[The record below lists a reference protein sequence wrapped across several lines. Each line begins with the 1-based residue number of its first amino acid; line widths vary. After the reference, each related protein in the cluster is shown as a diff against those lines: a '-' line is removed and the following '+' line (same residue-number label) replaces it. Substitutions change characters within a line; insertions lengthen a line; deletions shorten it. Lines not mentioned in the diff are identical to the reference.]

1 VSALVARIPGSA
13 LLEQWSRT
21 YRSALARRDL
31 RLLFGGLLVSATGSW
46 AYNVALLAFVFDRTG
61 SLAWVGAAGLVRCV
75 PPLILSPYG
84 GVVAERTERIRLMV
98 GADVICAIWQGALA
112 AVAATGAPV
121 VLALVFAGLTAAANV
136 VYEPAVAATIP
147 SIVDEQELVAANALN
162 GTIDNLVV
170 VAGPA
175 VGAVLLALSSAVW
188 VFAINGASFAA
199 AALIV
204 SRIRARSRPV
214 DVTEEGAAGPLRQMT
229 VGARTI
235 ARLPAAR
242 TLVAFSVLVSFVYG
256 TDTVLFVGVS
266 AHRLGTG
273 AQGFGYLMAGL
284 GIGGIAI
291 AATVDRLA
299 RSRRL
304 APIIIA
310 GTVGYCLPTALLTVI
325 HNPELAFAIQIAR
338 GASTLVVDVL
348 AVTALQRAVPSH
360 QLARVFGTFSAFFIG
375 AIALGTV
382 VTPAIVSAL
391 GLNAALL
398 LMAFGPTAVGLL
410 GWPALVSVDRRT
422 AARAD
427 ELAGRVSLLERLD
440 MFAAASRPMLERL
453 AGVAT
458 EVSFASGAEI
468 IREGD
473 PANALYVLAA
483 GDVEVC
489 ARGERGGPQRF
500 LRTMHAPTYFG
511 EIGVLKHVPRTATVR
526 AMSTCRCERMEGAD
540 LLEALNSTPPSA
552 SLMENARSRLALT
565 HPSVLPEFREPVRQ

>member
-1 VSALVARIPGSA
+1 MSALVARIPGGA
-13 LLEQWSRT
+13 LLEQWSRA
-21 YRSALARRDL
+21 YRSALAGRDL

-61 SLAWVGAAGLVRCV
+61 SLAWVAAAGLVRCV
-75 PPLILSPYG
+75 PPLVLSPYG
-84 GVVAERTERIRLMV
+84 GVIAERAERIRLMV
-98 GADVICAIWQGALA
+98 GADVVCAIWQGALA
-112 AVAATGAPV
+112 AVAAAGAPV
-121 VLALVFAGLTAAANV
+121 VLALVFAGLTAASNV
-136 VYEPAVAATIP
+136 VYDPAVAATIP
-147 SIVDEQELVAANALN
+147 SVVDEQELVAANALN

-175 VGAVLLALSSAVW
+175 IGAVLLALSSPAW

-199 AALIV
+199 AAVIV
-204 SRIRARSRPV
+204 SRMRARSRPV

-256 TDTVLFVGVS
+256 TDTILFVGVS

-284 GIGGIAI
+284 GVGGIAI
-291 AATVDRLA
+291 AVAVDRLA

-304 APIIIA
+304 APIITA

-325 HNPELAFAIQIAR
+325 HSPELAFAVQIVR

-348 AVTALQRAVPSH
+348 AVTALQRAVPSD
-360 QLARVFGTFSAFFIG
+360 QLARVFGMFSALFIG

-398 LMAFGPTAVGLL
+398 IMAFGPTAVGLL
-410 GWPALVSVDRRT
+410 GWPALTSVDRRS
-422 AARAD
+422 AARA
-427 ELAGRVSLLERLD
+427 EVLADRAAMLEGLEI
-440 MFAAASRPMLERL
+440 FAAASRPVLERL
-453 AGVAT
+453 AAVAS
-458 EVSFASGAEI
+458 EVTFASGAEI

-473 PANALYVLAA
+473 PADALYVLVA
-483 GDVEVC
+483 GEVEVR
-489 ARGERGGPQRF
+489 ARGEQGGPERF
-500 LRTMHAPTYFG
+500 LRTMSAPSYFG
-511 EIGVLKHVPRTATVR
+511 EIGVLQHLPRTATVR
-526 AMSTCRCERMEGAD
+526 ATWPCRCERIEGAD
-540 LLEALNSTPPSA
+540 LLEALNSTPPSV

-565 HPSVLPEFREPVRQ
+565 HPSVIPKFPEPVG